1 MNAFWRVFIRAR
13 AAGAESFTDVD
24 IFFHPRVKMSSISF
38 YSSFVTSLL
47 SGRFRRLPSLVSLKR
62 AAVTQ
67 PPIIPPFS
75 LASRGSRGLGPLCA
89 EQQVAEAGRV
99 IPQTLLCS
107 NPPPPATQLRVCKRS
122 GAAKPLYLGFCW
134 LLESRGSVLKS
145 SLEKPLSPGRT
156 AALPSIP
163 GTGGKETPPD
173 EYRSSV
179 SKTASGQNFP
189 RREIGRDEFNLQSPK
204 YRGKY
209 FLINL

>member
-1 MNAFWRVFIRAR
+1 
-13 AAGAESFTDVD
+13 
-24 IFFHPRVKMSSISF
+24 MSSISF

-62 AAVTQ
+62 AAETQ

-75 LASRGSRGLGPLCA
+75 LASRGSLGLGPLCA

-107 NPPPPATQLRVCKRS
+107 NPPPPPTQLRVCKRS
-122 GAAKPLYLGFCW
+122 GVAKPPYLGFCW

-163 GTGGKETPPD
+163 GMGLRRHHRMSTDLLCPKLPWDKTSHGERLVKMN
-173 EYRSSV
+173 SV
-179 SKTASGQNFP
+179 CGLRGIEESIFQSTC
-189 RREIGRDEFNLQSPK
+189 RRTLGF
-204 YRGKY
+204 
-209 FLINL
+209 